1 MNDIDI
7 KEIRKSLGISQKE
20 LAEKVGVSANTIQN
34 WEYGKPIP
42 KSKNKILGSLL
53 VKPEKYYGGNN
64 QKNIN
69 GDNINGNKVTATSPE
84 MEKMLEILATSEQSL
99 AKAQEHITS
108 LLEIIRDLTNKV

>member
-1 MNDIDI
+1 MNDIEV
-7 KEIRKSLGISQKE
+7 KEIRKSLGLTQVEFAKK
-20 LAEKVGVSANTIQN
+20 LGVDTKTVQN
-34 WEYGKPIP
+34 WESGKNIP
-42 KSKNKILGSLL
+42 SSKHEIIRSL
-53 VKPEKYYGGNN
+53 KPRQYYGGNN